1 MSRFAPFVRFL
12 SPLAALILLGVPVL
26 GYLLADDGRASRL
39 GFDLH
44 APKLDLLAAAPTAIQ
59 IHVAAALTALA
70 IGTVLLIGI
79 KGTRVHRTLGWVWVL
94 AMGTTAISSF
104 FIHQINPGGRP
115 VADPSAQ
122 RLDRRGPADGGLC
135 RAAAQGSDA
144 PAGDDGH
151 VCGRPDRGGPADLPA
166 RPADV
171 GGLLRLA
178 GRNPGDGAEAG
189 GGEADHIVAGR
200 L

>member
-104 FIHQINPGGRP
+104 FIHQINPGG
-115 VADPSAQ
+115 
-122 RLDRRGPADGGLC
+122 
-135 RAAAQGSDA
+135 
-144 PAGDDGH
+144 PAGLSLIHLLSGWT
-151 VCGRPDRGGPADLPA
+151 VVGLPMAVYAA
-166 RPADV
+166 RRHRVQTHRRAMTGMFV
-171 GGLLRLA
+171 GGL
-178 GRNPGDGAEAG
+178 
-189 GGEADHIVAGR
+189 IVAGLLTFLPGR
-200 L
+200 LMWAVFFG